1 MATRAAVRRSRKDRA
16 ELLAKSPR
24 LQRIVEELETL
35 FFKEGFLHIHT
46 EELARRL
53 HCSKQTLY
61 TLAQSRDELFEVIL
75 ERFLSGIRAQ
85 ARQAS
90 ELPDRVA
97 ALTGCLDAVK
107 QAVSKVSM
115 RFAEDL
121 NEFPRGQRRRRE
133 HEDMMASMIADII
146 SAGTH
151 EGAADRRSI
160 DPRGGQDRAAQ
171 FPGPHRTQSFPGLR
185 RTAQILSARP
195 VGARRQGRRQ
205 GPRGSEPPASG
216 QLGGAALAVQRR
228 GGGVPSAQI
237 GLSL

>member
-24 LQRIVEELETL
+24 LQRIVEELEAL

-146 SAGTH
+146 SAGTR
-151 EGAADRRSI
+151 EGAFLAVH
-160 DPRGGQDRAAQ
+160 PR
-171 FPGPHRTQSFPGLR
+171 L
-185 RTAQILSARP
+185 TAEVLIR
-195 VGARRQGRRQ
+195 
-205 GPRGSEPPASG
+205 
-216 QLGGAALAVQRR
+216 GAARIVQPSFLAHT
-228 GGGVPSAQI
+228 
-237 GLSL
+237 GLSLSQAFAELHKFYLHGLLVPEGKDAGKDREDQNRQRPASVAALR

>member
-151 EGAADRRSI
+151 EGAFLAVH
-160 DPRGGQDRAAQ
+160 PR
-171 FPGPHRTQSFPGLR
+171 L
-185 RTAQILSARP
+185 TAEVLIR
-195 VGARRQGRRQ
+195 
-205 GPRGSEPPASG
+205 
-216 QLGGAALAVQRR
+216 GAARIVQPSFLAHT
-228 GGGVPSAQI
+228 
-237 GLSL
+237 GLSLSQAFAELHKFYLHGLLVPEGKDAGKDREDQNRQRPASWAALR